1 MPSGGRVATGESW
14 FSENDFRENHD
25 VSCMGMQAVG
35 VNNHVR
41 SKVRTPGHTEDPWH
55 MEAGSTTPLRL
66 HLLSGLAES
75 CYFSSNSSSLLCF

>member
-14 FSENDFRENHD
+14 FSENDYRENHD

-41 SKVRTPGHTEDPWH
+41 SKVRTPGHTEDPWAH
-55 MEAGSTTPLRL
+55 GGWINNPTQASPSLWTGRV
-66 HLLSGLAES
+66 LL
-75 CYFSSNSSSLLCF
+75 FQQ